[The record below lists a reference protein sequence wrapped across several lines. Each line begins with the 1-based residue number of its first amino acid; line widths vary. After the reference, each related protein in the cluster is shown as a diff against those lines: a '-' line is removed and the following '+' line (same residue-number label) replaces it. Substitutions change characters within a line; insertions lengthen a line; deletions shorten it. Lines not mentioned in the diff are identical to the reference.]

1 MAFIDPP
8 TIGIGLGASQY
19 PDYSAKA
26 ADEAR
31 CKMAEALFQGGRQ
44 SASIGAPPVEP
55 TISRVEVALRAATGL
70 ATRVEAM
77 QVKMFGPEPCAT
89 GSVVLAQKSDGVI
102 QALLAQAGDT
112 SDDIARAH
120 AALDRIE
127 RVLGIS

>member
-1 MAFIDPP
+1 M
-8 TIGIGLGASQY
+8 
-19 PDYSAKA
+19 
-26 ADEAR
+26 
-31 CKMAEALFQGGRQ
+31 
-44 SASIGAPPVEP
+44 EP
-55 TISRVEVALRAATGL
+55 TISRVEAALRAAAGL